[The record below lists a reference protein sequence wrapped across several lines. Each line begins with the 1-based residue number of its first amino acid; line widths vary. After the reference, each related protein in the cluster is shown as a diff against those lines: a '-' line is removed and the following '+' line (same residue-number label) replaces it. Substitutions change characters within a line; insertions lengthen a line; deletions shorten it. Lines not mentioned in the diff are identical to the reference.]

1 MCIRPAHAG
10 VNPGHPPQTPPA
22 SDPPRTCGGEPTS
35 IAVSSSGGV
44 SAPHM
49 RGGTLS
55 SQTQLLPT
63 YIRPAHA
70 GVNRL
75 LRFLRPRG
83 SHPPRTCGGE
93 PRELHSTP
101 SSPLSAP
108 HMRGGTLAFKFANED
123 PTIRPA
129 HAGVNLGSR
138 PLVFGF
144 ADPPRTCG
152 GEPLVCSCS
161 NSIPLSA
168 PHMRG

>member
-1 MCIRPAHAG
+1 MCA
-10 VNPGHPPQTPPA
+10 
-22 SDPPRTCGGEPTS
+22 
-35 IAVSSSGGV
+35 
-44 SAPHM
+44 
-49 RGGTLS
+49 
-55 SQTQLLPT
+55 LPIWFT
-63 YIRPAHA
+63 PAHA

-108 HMRGGTLAFKFANED
+108 HMRGRTLAFKFANED

-129 HAGVNLGSR
+129 HAGVNPR
-138 PLVFGF
+138 PRPAGVS
-144 ADPPRTCG
+144 DRYPPRTCG
-152 GEPLVCSCS
+152 GEPVIE
-161 NSIPLSA
+161 NFGRIGGKSA